1 MLTENFELQKA
12 EQALLGLL
20 LADNKLT
27 PSVVHELKPEFF
39 NNDVH
44 GIIYNS
50 ILKLWDSIEAI
61 DIYTVSWHL
70 RKTDLLSACGG
81 DVYLQFLL
89 SQKGEA
95 QHLRHYMEL
104 VNEAYIINQA
114 KKIGLDL
121 FKTMEQA
128 TTKPQIAI
136 TSTIKELNELC
147 ECFYQEKSK
156 SISDLIHASVME
168 RNKVQ
173 QFGKGIN
180 TGYAEFDKSYGGLA
194 KGEYLIIGGRPGM
207 GKTSFLLNLAL
218 NLSKKG
224 TGVLYLSYESNP
236 EYLMRK
242 IIAMELEI
250 PLSHLT
256 KGDLNDQEWNAI
268 KTRAV
273 DIDKWPLFIKES
285 LSHGVDDLTN
295 QIRRIKS
302 GKNVDVVIV
311 DYLQMIEPL
320 NKRVSREQAISEVSR
335 RMKQLARELDIAIVV
350 SSQLSRQVE
359 TRTGNK
365 IPMLVDLR
373 ESGSIEQD
381 ADKVLFIY
389 RPEYYRLEEN
399 EFGESSFGLAEMI
412 IAKNRNGV
420 TGQFN
425 LQFIPRYG
433 KFEERNN
440 AGKYYENQ
448 FQKMREAEFKDDIQS
463 PF

>member
-20 LADNKLT
+20 IVDNKLT

-39 NNDVH
+39 SNDVH
-44 GIIYNS
+44 AIIYNS
-50 ILKLWDSIEAI
+50 ILKLWDSYEKV
-61 DIYTVSWHL
+61 DVFTVSWYL
-70 RKTDLLSACGG
+70 QKTDLLSICGG

-89 SQKGEA
+89 SQKGEP
-95 QHLRHYMEL
+95 QHLRYYMEIIT
-104 VNEAYIINQA
+104 EAFIINQA

-121 FKTMEQA
+121 YKSMEQIKA
-128 TTKPQIAI
+128 KPKTVISAAI
-136 TSTIKELNELC
+136 RELNELC
-147 ECFYQEKSK
+147 ECFYQEKSR
-156 SISDLIHASVME
+156 SISDLIHTSVME
-168 RNKVQ
+168 RNKDHPSE
-173 QFGKGIN
+173 KTII
-180 TGYAEFDKSYGGLA
+180 TGYTEFDSAYGGLA

-207 GKTSFLLNLAL
+207 GKTSFLLNLAS
-218 NLSKKG
+218 NLSKSG
-224 TGVLYLSYESNP
+224 TAVLYLSYESNA
-236 EYLMRK
+236 EHLMRK
-242 IIAMELEI
+242 IIGMELEI

-256 KGDLNDQEWNAI
+256 KGELDEHEWDSI
-268 KTRAV
+268 KTGAEE
-273 DIDKWPLFIKES
+273 IDKWPLFIKES
-285 LSHGVDDLTN
+285 ISRGIEDLAIN
-295 QIRRIKS
+295 IRRMKS

-311 DYLQMIEPL
+311 DYLQMIEPI

-365 IPMLVDLR
+365 RPQLVDLR
-373 ESGSIEQD
+373 ESGAIEQD

-389 RPEYYRLEEN
+389 RPEYYHLEEN
-399 EFGESSFGLAEMI
+399 ELGESAFGLAEMI
-412 IAKNRNGV
+412 VAKNRNGV
-420 TGQFN
+420 IGQFN

-448 FQKMREAEFKDDIQS
+448 FQKMREDEFKDETHA